1 MGKSCGKGGRPL
13 NLIPCGKNCRF
24 QQDGYCVRTGM
35 SVAAEKVDGCCYF
48 EAKEK
53 DAGGVL

>member
-1 MGKSCGKGGRPL
+1 M